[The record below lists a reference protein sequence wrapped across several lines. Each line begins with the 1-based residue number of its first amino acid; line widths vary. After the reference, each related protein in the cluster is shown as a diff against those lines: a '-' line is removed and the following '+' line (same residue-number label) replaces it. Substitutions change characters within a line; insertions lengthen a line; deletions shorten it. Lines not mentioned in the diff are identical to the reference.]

1 MRLRDLIAVTDDPE
15 RQGLRSLLVG
25 GTLGVAV
32 LQVTLAG
39 FGFLTAVV
47 LASLIGA
54 SGYGE
59 YAWALAWV
67 TVLRI
72 PALLGRDRLLV
83 RDVAAYYARREW
95 GLLRGLLRR
104 STWVVVAASLLC
116 LVLASVVV
124 WLVNTR
130 VDSPLL
136 PALQVG
142 LLLVPLVA
150 LIATRQGALQGF
162 HRVVAAQMP
171 DALLR
176 PALFL
181 AFIGSAY
188 LLVGDDLSSEWA
200 LLFQAAAMAVALAVS
215 AYILRQTL
223 HRGVGPAAPRY
234 ENRAWNRTALAMS
247 STTAFAVV
255 LQRFDLILVGIV
267 LGATDAG
274 VYGAA
279 VRAAIVMSLGL
290 GAMNVAFAPIISRLH
305 ALDDPERLRRGVT
318 RSTRLIFVVTLIAG
332 IAMIGAATPLLGLI
346 GSQFS
351 EGADALRIL
360 CLAWV
365 VNAAAASNTLL
376 LMMTRY
382 ERAAAII
389 TAIAVGVNIVLNLIL
404 IPLWGIIGA
413 AVAMLGAQITRN
425 CIMSALTWR
434 RLGIDSTI
442 LGLSRRNRATDAGR
456 PLGGAASADDP
467 AR

>member
-1 MRLRDLIAVTDDPE
+1 MTGDPDA
-15 RQGLRSLLVG
+15 QGLRSLLVG
-25 GTLGVAV
+25 GTLGVAL

-59 YAWALAWV
+59 YAWAVAWV

-83 RDVAAYYARREW
+83 RSVAAYYARADW

-104 STWVVVAASLLC
+104 STFVVVAASLLC
-116 LVLASVVV
+116 LALASAVV
-124 WLVNTR
+124 WVIRTR

-150 LIATRQGALQGF
+150 LVGTRQGALQGF
-162 HRVVAAQMP
+162 HRVIAAQMP
-171 DALLR
+171 DAVLR
-176 PALFL
+176 PAVFL
-181 AFIGSAY
+181 ALIGGAY

-200 LLFQAAAMAVALAVS
+200 LLFQVAAAAIGLAVS
-215 AYILRQTL
+215 AYLLRRTV
-223 HRGVGPAAPRY
+223 RARVAAAVPRY
-234 ENRAWNRTALAMS
+234 ENRAWNRTALAMA
-247 STTAFAVV
+247 STNGLGVV

-279 VRAAIVMSLGL
+279 IRAVTVMSLGL
-290 GAMNVAFAPIISRLH
+290 GAMNLAFAPIISRLH

-318 RSTRLIFVVTLIAG
+318 RSTRLVFVVTLIAG
-332 IAMIGAATPLLGLI
+332 IAMIAAATPLLGLI

-360 CLAWV
+360 CVAWL

-376 LMMTRY
+376 LMMTRF
-382 ERAAAII
+382 ERAAAV
-389 TAIAVGVNIVLNLIL
+389 TTGIAVGVNIVLNLIL
-404 IPLWGIIGA
+404 IPVWGITGA
-413 AVAMLGAQITRN
+413 AVAMLAAQIARN
-425 CIMSALTWR
+425 TLMSTLTWR

-442 LGLSRRNRATDAGR
+442 LGLSPRGR
-456 PLGGAASADDP
+456 GPGSGARPVDVAP
-467 AR
+467 R